1 MLHSINNT
9 TDDLGC
15 LTNVK
20 EKESILTDSSVYKES
35 QIISVDIEENKMNY
49 FSLVG
54 HNIDNSKILQNY
66 GIFGTVSF
74 HSDAF

>member
-20 EKESILTDSSVYKES
+20 EKESILTDASVYKES
-35 QIISVDIEENKMNY
+35 KILECTSVNSGDSNMNY
-49 FSLVG
+49 FSLVI
-54 HNIDNSKILQNY
+54 HLIDNS
-66 GIFGTVSF
+66 
-74 HSDAF
+74 